1 MVCGAWWRVGFVIF
15 IALYFILFIFTYF
28 ISYFPHFPR
37 IFSSTQ
43 RRVGRL
49 GPKPKPVRGL
59 EIVPACSRSGWP
71 RHSKQQIWPLAGQTR
86 KRLAPPRWDTN
97 SALSTFCGLSARW
110 VLGWQIFGQQ
120 STFCQAEDHLRN
132 SAHAQALSA
141 CEESARHVAVCPA
154 RQPANYSR
162 WSVLVWPCDAARASL
177 FPFRLFGIQVLALRR
192 DKGIPFP
199 MPLFGIQVLKRLRC
213 RSCLP
218 SPGPLP

>member
-1 MVCGAWWRVGFVIF
+1 MRCVWWVVCGAWWRVGFVIF

-97 SALSTFCGLSARW
+97 SALSTFCGSTELRPGAGPVRLRRVQ
-110 VLGWQIFGQQ
+110 VLK
-120 STFCQAEDHLRN
+120 HLRN
-132 SAHAQALSA
+132 
-141 CEESARHVAVCPA
+141 
-154 RQPANYSR
+154 
-162 WSVLVWPCDAARASL
+162 RASSH
-177 FPFRLFGIQVLALRR
+177 RLPRATSWHPVAGLKPWLRKLLQR
-192 DKGIPFP
+192 DEEA
-199 MPLFGIQVLKRLRC
+199 VA
-213 RSCLP
+213 
-218 SPGPLP
+218 